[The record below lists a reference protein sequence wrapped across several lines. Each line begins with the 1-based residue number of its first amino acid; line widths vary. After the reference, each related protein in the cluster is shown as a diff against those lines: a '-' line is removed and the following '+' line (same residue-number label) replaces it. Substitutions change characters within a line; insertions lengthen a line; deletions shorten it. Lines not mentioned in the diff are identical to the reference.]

1 MSRAGSRAESRVGS
15 RPVQPRAAAGVVLLR
30 ETAAGPEVLLG
41 RRSARTRFMPG
52 IYVFPG
58 GRLDPDDRR
67 ASGFPEPPQSD
78 TGLDV
83 ATRRLLPALRRAA
96 LRETWEETGLLL
108 AAPANAGAAAATTA
122 PLWRRYGEAGRVP
135 AFGALRLLARAI
147 TPPSS
152 PIRYHTRFF
161 LCRAETVALEGDL
174 GGDGELEDLAWRPA
188 AALDA
193 LPMADVTHAV
203 LAEALARARR
213 PGGEPARL
221 FLYRHGRIRSR

>member
-1 MSRAGSRAESRVGS
+1 VS
-15 RPVQPRAAAGVVLLR
+15 RPPDPDAAAAAAPVRPRAAAGLVLLR
-30 ETAAGPEVLLG
+30 ESAAGPEVLLG

-58 GRLDPDDRR
+58 GRLDPGDRR
-67 ASGFPEPPQSD
+67 ASGFAEPPQQGE
-78 TGLDV
+78 GLDG

-108 AAPANAGAAAATTA
+108 ADPAGDPGAAAPAD
-122 PLWRRYGEAGRVP
+122 PLWRRFGDTGRPP

-161 LCRAETVALEGDL
+161 LCRAETVALHGDL
-174 GGDGELEDLAWRPA
+174 GGDGELEDLGWRPSS
-188 AALDA
+188 ALDA

-203 LAEALARARR
+203 LAEALARLRR
-213 PGGEPARL
+213 PAEEPARL
-221 FLYRHGRIRSR
+221 FLYRQGRIRRR